1 MNPTKLHESL
11 VEKGVEKA
19 RTAALYTTKD
29 RLRKQVR
36 AKWVVH
42 YVNQGDTL
50 GKAEN
55 KALVHE
61 DYIKACE
68 EAEQAESGAG
78 VAAVEYE
85 AAKAWFEAWRTL
97 ESTKRAEMT
106 MR

>member
-1 MNPTKLHESL
+1 MNPTQLHNSL
-11 VEKGVEKA
+11 VEKGHEKA
-19 RTAALYTTKD
+19 RLAALYTTKD

-61 DYIKACE
+61 EYIAACE
-68 EAEQAESGAG
+68 DAEQAESEAG
-78 VAAVEYE
+78 VAAIEY
-85 AAKAWFEAWRTL
+85 AAAQAYVDVWRSL

-106 MR
+106 LR